1 MQVNK
6 KIGGSSKENQS
17 KRRTTVHRLDYEG
30 LIQVAELIERLRQE
44 RRAYLGENET
54 NCESEED
61 YDEDHQT
68 QVKGSLEEQR

>member
-6 KIGGSSKENQS
+6 EIGGSSKENQS
-17 KRRTTVHRLDYEG
+17 KGSTTVHRLDYEG
-30 LIQVAELIERLRQE
+30 LVQVAELIERLRQE

-61 YDEDHQT
+61 YDEDRQT
-68 QVKGSLEEQR
+68 QVKGSSEEQR